1 MNHWTRIIGICAL
14 ILSLGLG
21 CASQRTVPDPDYVLY
36 QQAMANQKPLV
47 SIEWNEDM
55 TKMKKLDI
63 YPQLNIQQK
72 QQDAPS
78 PVWGVISTAIR
89 ATGAV
94 FGIVAAGNALE
105 GIAGTVQGNSSYSA
119 GGSMSGGDMSI
130 PTTTTTTETITNT
143 ETMTE
148 TMTGTGWE

>member
-14 ILSLGLG
+14 TLSLGLG
-21 CASQRTVPDPDYVLY
+21 CASQRTAPDPDYVLY
-36 QQAMANQKPLV
+36 QEALKNQKPLV
-47 SIEWNEDM
+47 SMEWSADGQRL
-55 TKMKKLDI
+55 TKLEI
-63 YPQLNIQQK
+63 QPAVNIQQS
-72 QQDAPS
+72 QQNTPH
-78 PVWGVISTAIR
+78 PVWGTISTAIR

-105 GIAGTVQGNSSYSA
+105 GIAGSVQGNSSYTS
-119 GGSMSGGDMSI
+119 GGNMSGGDMSI
-130 PTTTTTTETITNT
+130 PTTTTTETITNT